1 VRIGVLGGT
10 GPAGQGLAVRLAATG
25 LEVVVGSRSKD
36 RACDICIDLVER
48 WPKHHLAIE
57 GGDNVEAASAD
68 IVVVATP
75 WDAAAP
81 TSASVAKE
89 LSGKVVISMANAL
102 VRVGHEFVP
111 LIPPRG
117 SIAAWVQDAVPGA
130 MVSAAL
136 HHLPARELG
145 DISHELE
152 ADVLLCSDHP
162 EAIRATTELID
173 SVPGLRA
180 VNAGT
185 LSSAMAIEALTPVLL
200 QVNAHYKIRSSI
212 RLTNLPLP

>member
-1 VRIGVLGGT
+1 VSIGVLGGT

-25 LEVVVGSRSKD
+25 LEVIVGSRSKD
-36 RACDICIDLVER
+36 RACDICIDLLGR
-48 WPKHHLAIE
+48 WPNHALKIA
-57 GGDNVEAASAD
+57 GGDNVDAASAD
-68 IVVVATP
+68 LVVVATP

-81 TSASVAKE
+81 TAASVAE
-89 LSGKVVISMANAL
+89 LLAGKVVVSMANAL

-117 SIAAWVQDAVPGA
+117 SIAAWVQDAVPAA

-162 EAIRATTELID
+162 EATRATSELID
-173 SVPGLRA
+173 SIPGLRA
-180 VNAGT
+180 VDAGT

-200 QVNAHYKIRSSI
+200 QVNLRYKTRSSV
-212 RLTNLPLP
+212 RLTNLRLP

>member
-1 VRIGVLGGT
+1 M
-10 GPAGQGLAVRLAATG
+10 AAAG
-25 LEVVVGSRSKD
+25 LEVIVGSRSKP

-48 WPKHHLAIE
+48 WPRHHLAIE
-57 GGDNVEAASAD
+57 GGDNVDAATAD
-68 IVVVATP
+68 LVVVATP

-81 TSASVAKE
+81 TAASVAEE

-102 VRVGHEFVP
+102 VRVGNEFVP

-117 SIAAWVQDAVPGA
+117 SIAAWIQDAVPTA
-130 MVSAAL
+130 KVSAAL

-145 DISHELE
+145 DISHELQ

-162 EAIRATTELID
+162 EATKATAELID
-173 SVPGLRA
+173 SIPGLRA
-180 VNAGT
+180 VDAGS
-185 LSSAMAIEALTPVLL
+185 LSSAMAIESLTAVLL
-200 QVNAHYKIRSSI
+200 QVNARYKIRSSI